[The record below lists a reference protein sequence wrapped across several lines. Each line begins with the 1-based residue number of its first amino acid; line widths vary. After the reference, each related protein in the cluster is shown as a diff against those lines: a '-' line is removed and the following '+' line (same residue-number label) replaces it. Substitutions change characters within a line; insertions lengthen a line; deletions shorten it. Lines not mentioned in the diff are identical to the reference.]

1 MTSLSESSLENN
13 TTNHGEKEKSFS
25 NAIVTDLALAEK
37 EQSSAEAIA
46 TEVSDSENTKS
57 GFRVVKSR
65 DADAVLKFMEEH
77 DSTVPP
83 ITPAQERKL
92 RRKVAFIVV
101 GFTFLIDLT
110 LYSDKATLSYDS
122 IFGLFEDT
130 GLTQNT
136 YNDANTLFYVGYII
150 GQLNLLFV
158 QKFPIG
164 RVMAVMTALWTI
176 IIFLHCAAFNYQGII
191 ALRFFLGFVE
201 SIAVPSLNITMN
213 QFLTPDEKN
222 SYSPIWYIS
231 SMGVTIPVGF
241 IAYGILHSNSYVP
254 TWKLFMIIIG
264 GCTFLLTIL
273 VFFWYPNNPSDA
285 KFLSTEEKVWVIRR
299 VQQTSQASIEQKVIK
314 TYQIKEALRDPVTW
328 LFSLFFLTQQLAN
341 NLAYQQNLLFEG
353 MGNITNL
360 DSTLVSVA
368 SGGFAS
374 VCSVIATVFLLYT
387 KDYTAFS
394 VVFWSLPSLASS
406 IALVTISWSQKTAL
420 LAMLCLACPL
430 FGIPWILMFSWNTT
444 SCAGYTKRIT
454 RNAIIMFWYGIANII
469 SPQLWQAKDAPRYIP
484 AWIVQIVL
492 SFFFAPL
499 VALVI
504 WYILKKRNITRL
516 SSLKHKQ
523 GVIESSGEVIKTEIA
538 MLDLTDLENE
548 SFIYPL

>member
-1 MTSLSESSLENN
+1 MTSLSFSSVENDVSN
-13 TTNHGEKEKSFS
+13 IGEKEKPSP
-25 NAIVTDLALAEK
+25 NEIITDFTTGEE
-37 EQSSAEAIA
+37 EQSLSAAA
-46 TEVSDSENTKS
+46 STEKS
-57 GFRVVKSR
+57 KGGYRVVKSR
-65 DADAVLKFMEEH
+65 DADTVLKFMEEH
-77 DSTVPP
+77 DSVVPL
-83 ITPAQERKL
+83 ITPDQEKKL

-130 GLTQNT
+130 GLTQDT

-164 RVMAVMTALWTI
+164 RVMAVMTGLWTI
-176 IIFLHCAAFNYQGII
+176 IIFLHCTAFNHQGII

-241 IAYGILHSNSYVP
+241 IAYGILHSKSHVP

-273 VFFWYPNNPSDA
+273 VVFWYPNNPTDA

-299 VQQTSQASIEQKVIK
+299 VQQSSQASIEQKIIK
-314 TYQIKEALRDPVTW
+314 KYQIKEAFKDPITW

-368 SGGFAS
+368 AGGFAS

-387 KDYTAFS
+387 KNFTAFS
-394 VVFWSLPSLASS
+394 VVFWSLPSLAAS
-406 IALVTISWSQKTAL
+406 IALATISWDQKTAL

-469 SPQLWQAKDAPRYIP
+469 SPQIWQSRDAPRYIP

-504 WYILKKRNITRL
+504 WFILKKRNTTR
-516 SSLKHKQ
+516 SANLKSNQ
-523 GVIESSGEVIKTEIA
+523 GVVEDSGEAVKTEIA

>member
-1 MTSLSESSLENN
+1 MTSLSLSSIENDVSN
-13 TTNHGEKEKSFS
+13 IGEKEKPSP
-25 NAIVTDLALAEK
+25 NEIVTDFTTGEE
-37 EQSSAEAIA
+37 EQSSSAAVS
-46 TEVSDSENTKS
+46 TEKS
-57 GFRVVKSR
+57 KGGYRVVKSR
-65 DADAVLKFMEEH
+65 DADVVLKFMEEH
-77 DSTVPP
+77 DSVVPS
-83 ITPAQERKL
+83 ITPDQEKKL

-101 GFTFLIDLT
+101 GLTFLIDLT

-130 GLTQNT
+130 GLTQDT

-164 RVMAVMTALWTI
+164 RVMAVMTGLWTI
-176 IIFLHCAAFNYQGII
+176 IIFLHCAAFNHQGII

-241 IAYGILHSNSYVP
+241 IAYGILHSKSHVP

-273 VFFWYPNNPSDA
+273 VVFWYPNNPTDA

-299 VQQTSQASIEQKVIK
+299 VQQSSQASIEQKVIK
-314 TYQIKEALRDPVTW
+314 KYQIKEAFKDPITW

-353 MGNITNL
+353 T
-360 DSTLVSVA
+360 DR
-368 SGGFAS
+368 
-374 VCSVIATVFLLYT
+374 
-387 KDYTAFS
+387 KS
-394 VVFWSLPSLASS
+394 VV
-406 IALVTISWSQKTAL
+406 
-420 LAMLCLACPL
+420 
-430 FGIPWILMFSWNTT
+430 
-444 SCAGYTKRIT
+444 
-454 RNAIIMFWYGIANII
+454 
-469 SPQLWQAKDAPRYIP
+469 
-484 AWIVQIVL
+484 
-492 SFFFAPL
+492 
-499 VALVI
+499 
-504 WYILKKRNITRL
+504 
-516 SSLKHKQ
+516 
-523 GVIESSGEVIKTEIA
+523 
-538 MLDLTDLENE
+538 
-548 SFIYPL
+548 